1 MLATTMVVAEARS
14 RVRFGA
20 DKEDS
25 EIRVCDLSDRAESK
39 FDDESTLRLVWMVD
53 EQYSR

>member
-1 MLATTMVVAEARS
+1 MVVAEARS